1 MQKFFDHINS
11 LDQEFI
17 PDVKEAVK
25 DFASVIVLGLI
36 FISILVAICLY

>member
-25 DFASVIVLGLI
+25 DFAGVIVLGLI
-36 FISILVAICLY
+36 LISILIAKCLY